1 MFTVQ
6 QTQGGPRYS
15 SKVLIGNWSE
25 DVELQQVRFKDFL
38 KKRETGQL
46 SVHQVQGKIAKSLVP
61 VGHSFSAD
69 GKLRFGDKIMLGNQ
83 KTRGLLAADVGDR
96 VQSTGFACAVTS
108 SPSITGPVARAVFIL
123 TRVSDRDGF
132 PGDYLHYGQE
142 FTLVTHSRF
151 FPDALYLHSSTVT
164 PYSFAKFS
172 RFQEVSMNSTRGPN
186 TIWIAE
192 HADSRVRFESQGT
205 PVITN
210 SDVVIKHNQTGQWL
224 SSDHIN
230 YRNDFGVEF
239 EVSCHSYLDTRKTQ
253 QLSSEKVGKIT
264 GDIPTRLQGLEN
276 VWRIFTSESPDQA
289 EEKEEV
295 RVQPPEVILAG
306 VKKTLLER
314 GAYGIRGLA
323 KVFKNMDDNGNRL
336 LEPEDFKW
344 GLINYGIYLKDDE
357 LRSLMQAFDRNGD
370 GVVNFDEF
378 LTTLK
383 GQINQRRLGLVAQAY
398 EKLDKNKDGRV
409 TLDDIAKTYDASKH
423 PEVRAGR
430 MTEEQVFRQ
439 FISMW
444 DTEKPDGVVTLRE
457 FARYYEDISAS
468 IDSDDYF
475 EAVIKSAWNLR

>member
-6 QTQGGPRYS
+6 QTQGGPRFS

-25 DVELQQVRFKDFL
+25 DVELEQVRFKDFL

-46 SVHQVQGKIAKSLVP
+46 SVHQVQGKLAKSLIR
-61 VGHSFSAD
+61 VGHSFSND

-83 KTRGLLAADVGDR
+83 KTRGLLAADIGDR

-108 SPSITGPVARAVFIL
+108 STNITEPVARAVFVM
-123 TRVSDRDGF
+123 TRVNERDGF

-142 FTLVTHSRF
+142 FTLTCHPRF
-151 FPDALYLHSSTVT
+151 FGDTLYLHSSAVT

-172 RFQEVSMNSTRGPN
+172 RFQEVSMSSLRGPN

-192 HADSRVRFESQGT
+192 HADSRVRFENQGV
-205 PVITN
+205 PVMAN
-210 SDVVIKHNQTGQWL
+210 ADVVIKHNQTGQWL
-224 SSDHIN
+224 SSDQIN
-230 YRNDFGVEF
+230 YRNDFGLEF

-253 QLSSEKVGKIT
+253 QLSSEKVGKVT
-264 GDIPTRLQGLEN
+264 GDISTRLQGLQN

-295 RVQPPEVILAG
+295 TAIPPEAILNS
-306 VKKTLLER
+306 VKRTLLEK

-323 KVFKNMDDNGNRL
+323 KVFKRMDDNGNRL

-344 GLINYGIYLKDDE
+344 GLINYGIYLNDQE
-357 LRSLMQAFDRNGD
+357 LSSLIRAFDRNGD

-378 LTTLK
+378 LVTLK
-383 GQINQRRLGLVAQAY
+383 GQINERRLKLVAQAY

-430 MTEEQVFRQ
+430 MSEDQVFRQ
-439 FISMW
+439 FITMW
-444 DTEKPDGVVTLRE
+444 DTEKPDGIVSLRE

-475 EAVIKSAWNLR
+475 EAVIKSAWRL

>member
-6 QTQGGPRYS
+6 QTQGGPRFS
-15 SKVLIGNWSE
+15 SKVLIGNWCE
-25 DVELQQVRFKDFL
+25 DVELEQVRFKDFL

-46 SVHQVQGKIAKSLVP
+46 SVHQIQGKLAKSLVR
-61 VGHSFSAD
+61 VGHSFSSD

-83 KTRGLLAADVGDR
+83 KTRGLLAADIGDR

-108 SPSITGPVARAVFIL
+108 SNNITDPVARAVFVL
-123 TRVSDRDGF
+123 TRVSERDGF

-142 FTLVTHSRF
+142 FTLTCHPRF
-151 FPDALYLHSSTVT
+151 FEDTLFLSSSAVT

-172 RFQEVSMNSTRGPN
+172 RFQEVSMSSLRGPN
-186 TIWIAE
+186 SIWIAE
-192 HADSRVRFESQGT
+192 HADSRVRFENQGV
-205 PVITN
+205 PVMAN
-210 SDVVIKHNQTGQWL
+210 ADVVIKHNQTGQWL
-224 SSDHIN
+224 SSDSIN
-230 YRNDFGVEF
+230 YRNDFGLEF

-253 QLSSEKVGKIT
+253 QLSSEKVGKVT
-264 GDIPTRLQGLEN
+264 GDISTRLQGLQN

-295 RVQPPEVILAG
+295 IAIPPELILNS
-306 VKKTLLER
+306 VKRTLLEK

-323 KVFKNMDDNGNRL
+323 KVFKRMDDNGNRL

-344 GLINYGIYLKDDE
+344 GLINYGIYLNEQE
-357 LRSLMQAFDRNGD
+357 LASLIRAFDRNKD

-378 LTTLK
+378 LVTLK
-383 GQINQRRLGLVAQAY
+383 GQINEKRLKMVAQAY

-409 TLDDIAKTYDASKH
+409 TLDDIAKTYDATKH

-444 DTEKPDGVVTLRE
+444 DTEKPDGIVSLRE

-475 EAVIKSAWNLR
+475 EAVIKSAWRL

>member
-83 KTRGLLAADVGDR
+83 KTRGLFAADVGDR

-151 FPDALYLHSSTVT
+151 FPDPLYLYSSTVT

-210 SDVVIKHNQTGQWL
+210 SDLVIKHNQTGQWL

-295 RVQPPEVILAG
+295 RVLPPEAILAG

-344 GLINYGIYLKDDE
+344 GLINYGIYLKDEE

-383 GQINQRRLGLVAQAY
+383 GQINQRRLSLVALAY

-409 TLDDIAKTYDASKH
+409 TLDDIAKIYDASKH

-444 DTEKPDGVVTLRE
+444 DTEKPDGIVTLRE

>member
-6 QTQGGPRYS
+6 QTQGGPRFS

-25 DVELQQVRFKDFL
+25 DVELEQVRFKDFL
-38 KKRETGQL
+38 KKRETGKL

-61 VGHSFSAD
+61 VGHSFSPD

-123 TRVSDRDGF
+123 TRVNDRDGF

-142 FTLVTHSRF
+142 FTLQTHPKFNSD
-151 FPDALYLHSSTVT
+151 PLYLYSSTVT

-172 RFQEVSMNSTRGPN
+172 RFQEVSMSSSRGPN
-186 TIWIAE
+186 TIWLAE
-192 HADSRVRFESQGT
+192 HADSRVRFESQGL
-205 PVITN
+205 PVTAN
-210 SDVVIKHNQTGQWL
+210 SDVVLKHNQTGQWL

-230 YRNDFGVEF
+230 YRNDFGLEF

-276 VWRIFTSESPDQA
+276 VWRVFTSESPDQA

-295 RVQPPEVILAG
+295 TVLPPEAILAS
-306 VKKTLLER
+306 VKRTLLER

-323 KVFKNMDDNGNRL
+323 KVFKSMDDNGNRL

-344 GLINYGIYLKDDE
+344 GLINYGIHLKEQE
-357 LRSLMQAFDRNGD
+357 LRSLIQAFDRNQD

-383 GQINQRRLGLVAQAY
+383 GQINERRLRLVALAY

-409 TLDDIAKTYDASKH
+409 TLDDIARTYNASLH
-423 PEVRAGR
+423 PEVRSGK